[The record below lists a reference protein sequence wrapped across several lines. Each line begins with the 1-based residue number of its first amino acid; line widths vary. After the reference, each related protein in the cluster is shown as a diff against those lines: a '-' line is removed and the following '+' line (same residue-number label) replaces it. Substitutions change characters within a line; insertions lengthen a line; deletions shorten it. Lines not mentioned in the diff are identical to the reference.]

1 MYMGRKNVP
10 TSIAL
15 KKRGPKAR
23 DKEI

>member
-1 MYMGRKNVP
+1 MGRKNVP